1 MRKHTPVVPNH
12 AFGDALLALKAK
24 GNDKAMSL
32 IAEAKASVEER
43 TERFVELRR
52 LCDLARIPGMH
63 APAGYTS
70 RAERVCRELAYLGG
84 AEYLEGLSVLK
95 FARNSKA
102 DWETALLCFGPEQQ
116 AVA

>member
-1 MRKHTPVVPNH
+1 MRNAPVSPNY
-12 AFGDALLALKAK
+12 AVRDALLALKAR
-24 GNDKAMSL
+24 GNEKAKCL
-32 IAEAKASVEER
+32 LVEAKASVDAHA
-43 TERFVELRR
+43 ERFAELRR
-52 LCDLARIPGMH
+52 LCDLARIPGMK

-84 AEYLEGLSVLK
+84 EEYQEGLSVLK

-102 DWETALLCFGPEQQ
+102 DWANALACFGPQQQ